1 MSGRR
6 TRQHGFT
13 LIELL
18 IVIIIIG
25 ILAAI
30 AIPVYLGQRNK
41 AKEAALKSN
50 ARYVHIAALTYACDD
65 SLAVP
70 AGAPQGT
77 TPMTYTRNAG
87 TPGGAAY
94 KLAATRYVSN
104 ALEAGLE
111 GGVSENNTD
120 HYINPYSGKRSIV
133 NWGSV
138 LVQSYTP
145 PAVFITNVSSCRYA
159 SFPAAGNLNLRGAVI
174 ACWNTATAIRAIQI
188 YYVKGDGKKGPLL
201 YSIPLSQ

>member
-1 MSGRR
+1 MPGAR

-30 AIPVYLGQRNK
+30 AIPMYISQRDK
-41 AKEAALKSN
+41 AKVASLKES
-50 ARYVHIAALTYACDD
+50 AHDVHIAALTYVVDG

-70 AGAPQGT
+70 ASAPQN
-77 TPMTYTRNAG
+77 TPMTYMRNAG
-87 TPGGAAY
+87 TSGGAAY
-94 KLAATRYVSN
+94 KLAATQYVSN

-111 GGVSENNTD
+111 GGVSENNID
-120 HYINPYSGKRSIV
+120 HYINPYSGKKSIV
-133 NWGSV
+133 NWNSV
-138 LVQSYTP
+138 LIQSYTP

-159 SFPAAGNLNLRGAVI
+159 NFPAAGNANLRGAVI
-174 ACWNTATAIRAIQI
+174 ACWNTTATVPAVQI
-188 YYVKGDGKKGPLL
+188 YYVYGSGKKGPLL